1 MLEEIKKEIIKYGK
15 IAGERNLSPG
25 ISGNISIRC
34 GEYILITASGS
45 ANGFLEEDDISIID
59 FNGNVVEGKKA
70 SVERLMH
77 IKFYQKRD
85 DINAVCHFHSPFMT
99 AFAIASKPLSEKILP
114 DIVYHFDEI
123 PLAKYSAPSSVKL
136 AEYTAEYFDKYD
148 AVLMKNH
155 GFVAGGKNLKDAF
168 LKAETCETYAKTLIL
183 SKILGGAKMLSK
195 EQVEE
200 IYSLKL

>member
-1 MLEEIKKEIIKYGK
+1 MLEDIKKEIIKYGK

-25 ISGNISIRC
+25 ISGNISVRS
-34 GEYILITASGS
+34 GEYIVITASGS
-45 ANGFLEEDDISIID
+45 ANGFLEDDDISIID
-59 FNGNVVEGKKA
+59 FNGNIVEGRKA
-70 SVERLMH
+70 SVEKLMH
-77 IKFYQKRD
+77 IKFYQKRN
-85 DINAVCHFHSPFMT
+85 DINAICHFHSPYMT
-99 AFAIASKPLSEKILP
+99 AFAISDIALTEKILP

-123 PLAKYSAPSSVKL
+123 PLAKYSPPSSEKL

-155 GFVAGGKNLKDAF
+155 GFVVSGKNLKDAF

-183 SKILGGAKMLSK
+183 SKILGGAKILNK
-195 EQVEE
+195 EQVDD